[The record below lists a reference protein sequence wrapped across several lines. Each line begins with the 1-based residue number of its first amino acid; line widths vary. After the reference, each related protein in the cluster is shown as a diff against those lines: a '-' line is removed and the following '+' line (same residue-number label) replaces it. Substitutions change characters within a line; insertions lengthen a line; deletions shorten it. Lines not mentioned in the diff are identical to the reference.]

1 MIDKQPMP
9 PIERDIVAAFL
20 KTIEA
25 AEAAGKEKP

>member
-1 MIDKQPMP
+1 MTTT
-9 PIERDIVAAFL
+9 ERDIVAAFL